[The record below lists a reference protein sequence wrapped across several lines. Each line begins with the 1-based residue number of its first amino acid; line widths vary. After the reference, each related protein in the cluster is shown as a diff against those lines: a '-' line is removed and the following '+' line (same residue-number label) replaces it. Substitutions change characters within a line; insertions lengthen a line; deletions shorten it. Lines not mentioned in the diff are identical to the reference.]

1 MPRHVPVSIALLS
14 SLLVTTSVFAQQRGR
29 TPAPVSQQASAAG
42 GHIRGMVR
50 DDIGSA
56 VGGVMVVAMGTTL
69 ASVKSDSTGRYALTL
84 PPGEYILRAAR
95 DGYVS
100 TFHEPVR
107 MQTSVELERN
117 ITLVRQGATTRPVM
131 LAGVG
136 DLTSLM
142 QFPASTSTAA
152 AGKDAD
158 HAHDEAAWR
167 LRYLPRTALRDVAP
181 GADIVAG
188 DTAIDPREHPGYSYA
203 APGGSNASSLFASA
217 GLQGQVN
224 YLTTNLLPGSS
235 FNTGTDLAR
244 GVASASVGAPVS
256 NVGDWIVKGAF
267 NAGGLTS
274 WALHG
279 EYRSRENQ
287 THVLTL
293 GMSHSAQVVTD
304 RSGTL
309 TGPVQSR
316 SVGGIYGYDRWH
328 ASRLLELNYGLRFDR
343 YDYLTTGPL
352 LSPRAGLRLQVA
364 PGTYAVVSGS
374 YDRVAPGAGEFL
386 PPAATGPWL
395 PPQRTFS
402 SLGGAP
408 LSAESIETYQ
418 VGLDQQFGSADH
430 QRTVS
435 VRRFRQSI
443 DDQVATLF
451 GVEVEG
457 DVDHYLVATAGDVQI
472 DGWSVGIGGAL
483 SQYVRGQ
490 VNYSLG
496 QAAWTHEP
504 ASAALGRAAGS
515 TMRDNRESIHD
526 LTTAITG
533 SFPSTAT
540 AVSFVYRMSSAFSQT
555 GAVSRLPGFDGRFDV
570 EVHQALPYQPIR
582 GGKLEVLFAVRNLF
596 YDAHDTRSLYDELLT
611 VKPPMRLVG
620 GIQIRF

>member
-42 GHIRGMVR
+42 GHIRGIVR

-69 ASVKSDSTGRYALTL
+69 ASVKSDSTGRYALAL
-84 PPGEYILRAAR
+84 PPGEYIQRAAR

-100 TFHEPVR
+100 TFREPVR

-117 ITLVRQGATTRPVM
+117 ITLVRQGATTRQVM

-136 DLTSLM
+136 DLPSLL
-142 QFPASTSTAA
+142 QLPASASTSAT
-152 AGKDAD
+152 GKDAD
-158 HAHDEAAWR
+158 HAHDEAGWR
-167 LRYLPRTALRDVAP
+167 LRYLPRPALRDVAP
-181 GADIVAG
+181 GAAVVTG
-188 DTAIDPREHPGYSYA
+188 DAAVDEREHPAYSYA
-203 APGGSNASSLFASA
+203 APDGSNVSSLLANA
-217 GLQGQVN
+217 GLTGQVN

-235 FNTGTDLAR
+235 VNTGTDLAR
-244 GVASASVGAPVS
+244 GVASASVGAPVG

-267 NAGGLTS
+267 NAGGLSS

-287 THVLTL
+287 
-293 GMSHSAQVVTD
+293 
-304 RSGTL
+304 
-309 TGPVQSR
+309 SR
-316 SVGGIYGYDRWH
+316 SVGDIYGYDRWH
-328 ASRLLELNYGLRFDR
+328 ASRLLELDYGLRFDR

-408 LSAESIETYQ
+408 LSAESIATYQ
-418 VGLDQQFGSADH
+418 VGLDQQFGSGDRV
-430 QRTVS
+430 QTVS

-457 DVDHYLVATAGDVQI
+457 DVDHYLVATAGDVEI

-483 SQYVRGQ
+483 SPHVRGQ

-504 ASAALGRAAGS
+504 ASAALVRAAGS
-515 TMRDNRESIHD
+515 TMRDSRESIHD

-540 AVSFVYRMSSAFSQT
+540 QVSFVYRMSSAFSQT

>member
-14 SLLVTTSVFAQQRGR
+14 SLLVTTSGFAQQRGR
-29 TPAPVSQQASAAG
+29 TPAPVSQQAFAAG
-42 GHIRGMVR
+42 GHIRGIVR
-50 DDIGSA
+50 DDVGSF

-69 ASVKSDSTGRYALTL
+69 ASAKSDSTGRYTLAL

-100 TFHEPVR
+100 TFREPVR
-107 MQTSVELERN
+107 MQTSVEIERN
-117 ITLVRQGATTRPVM
+117 ITLVRQGATTRPAM

-136 DLTSLM
+136 DLTSLV
-142 QFPASTSTAA
+142 QLPASSSAGA
-152 AGKDAD
+152 SGKDAD

-167 LRYLPRTALRDVAP
+167 LRYLPRTALRDVGS
-181 GADIVAG
+181 GADVVTD
-188 DTAIDPREHPGYSYA
+188 DTAIDSRAHPGYGYA
-203 APGGSNASSLFASA
+203 APDGSSGSSLFASA
-217 GLQGQVN
+217 GLKGQVN

-235 FNTGTDLAR
+235 VNTGTDLAR
-244 GVASASVGAPVS
+244 GVASASVGAPVGS
-256 NVGDWIVKGAF
+256 IGDWIVQGAF
-267 NAGGLTS
+267 NAGGLSS

-287 THVLTL
+287 AHMLTL
-293 GMSHSAQVVTD
+293 GMFHSAQVVTD
-304 RSGTL
+304 RNGTL

-316 SVGGIYGYDRWH
+316 SVGEVYGYDRWR
-328 ASRLLELNYGLRFDR
+328 ASQRLELDYGMRFDR

-364 PGTYAVVSGS
+364 PGTYAVASGS

-418 VGLDQQFGSADH
+418 VGLDQQFGSGDH
-430 QRTVS
+430 LRTVS

-457 DVDHYLVATAGDVQI
+457 DTDHYLVATAGDVQI
-472 DGWSVGIGGAL
+472 DGWSVGIGAAL
-483 SQYVRGQ
+483 SPYVKGQ
-490 VNYSLG
+490 VHYSLG

-504 ASAALGRAAGS
+504 ASAALERAAGS
-515 TMRDNRESIHD
+515 TMRDSRESIHD

-540 AVSFVYRMSSAFSQT
+540 DVSFVYRMSSAFSQT

-582 GGKLEVLFAVRNLF
+582 GGKLDVLFAVRNLF

>member
-1 MPRHVPVSIALLS
+1 M
-14 SLLVTTSVFAQQRGR
+14 
-29 TPAPVSQQASAAG
+29 
-42 GHIRGMVR
+42 
-50 DDIGSA
+50 
-56 VGGVMVVAMGTTL
+56 
-69 ASVKSDSTGRYALTL
+69 
-84 PPGEYILRAAR
+84 
-95 DGYVS
+95 
-100 TFHEPVR
+100 
-107 MQTSVELERN
+107 
-117 ITLVRQGATTRPVM
+117 
-131 LAGVG
+131 
-136 DLTSLM
+136 
-142 QFPASTSTAA
+142 
-152 AGKDAD
+152 
-158 HAHDEAAWR
+158 
-167 LRYLPRTALRDVAP
+167 
-181 GADIVAG
+181 
-188 DTAIDPREHPGYSYA
+188 
-203 APGGSNASSLFASA
+203 
-217 GLQGQVN
+217 
-224 YLTTNLLPGSS
+224 
-235 FNTGTDLAR
+235 
-244 GVASASVGAPVS
+244 
-256 NVGDWIVKGAF
+256 KGAF
-267 NAGGLTS
+267 NAGGLSS

-279 EYRSRENQ
+279 EYRSRDNQ
-287 THVLTL
+287 THMLTL

-304 RSGTL
+304 RTGTL

-316 SVGGIYGYDRWH
+316 SVGDIYGYDRWH
-328 ASRLLELNYGLRFDR
+328 ASRLLELDYGLRFDR

-402 SLGGAP
+402 SLAGAP

-418 VGLDQQFGSADH
+418 VGLDQQFGSADRL
-430 QRTVS
+430 QTVS

-457 DVDHYLVATAGDVQI
+457 DVDHYLVATAGDVAI
-472 DGWSVGIGGAL
+472 DGWSVGISGAL
-483 SQYVRGQ
+483 SPHVRGQ

-504 ASAALGRAAGS
+504 ASEALVRAAGS
-515 TMRDNRESIHD
+515 TMRDSRESIHD

-540 AVSFVYRMSSAFSQT
+540 QVSFVYRMSSAFSQT

>member
-29 TPAPVSQQASAAG
+29 TPAPVSQQVSAAA

-69 ASVKSDSTGRYALTL
+69 ASVKSDSTGRYALEL

-136 DLTSLM
+136 DLTSLI

-181 GADIVAG
+181 GADVVTG

-483 SQYVRGQ
+483 SPYVRGQ

>member
-14 SLLVTTSVFAQQRGR
+14 SLLITTSVFAQQRGR

-42 GHIRGMVR
+42 GHIRGIVR

-100 TFHEPVR
+100 TFREPVR

-117 ITLVRQGATTRPVM
+117 ITLVRQGVTGRPAM

-136 DLTSLM
+136 DFPSLL
-142 QFPASTSTAA
+142 QLPGSASTSAT
-152 AGKDAD
+152 GKDAD

-181 GADIVAG
+181 GADVVTG
-188 DTAIDPREHPGYSYA
+188 DTVDPREHPGYSYA
-203 APGGSNASSLFASA
+203 APDGSSGSSVFANA
-217 GLQGQVN
+217 GLKGQVN
-224 YLTTNLLPGSS
+224 YLTTNLLPSSS

-244 GVASASVGAPVS
+244 GVASASVGAPVG
-256 NVGDWIVKGAF
+256 NVGDWIVQGAF
-267 NAGGLTS
+267 NAGGLSS

-287 THVLTL
+287 THMLTL

-304 RSGTL
+304 RTGTL

-316 SVGGIYGYDRWH
+316 SVGDIYGYDRWH
-328 ASRLLELNYGLRFDR
+328 ASRLLELDYGLRFDR

-352 LSPRAGLRLQVA
+352 LSPRAGVRLQVA
-364 PGTYAVVSGS
+364 PGTYAVASGS

-402 SLGGAP
+402 SLGDAP

-418 VGLDQQFGSADH
+418 VGLDQQFGSGDH

-483 SQYVRGQ
+483 SPHVRGQ

-526 LTTAITG
+526 LTTSITG
-533 SFPSTAT
+533 LFPSTAT